1 MLTSSSAVGASSSFF
16 KRQHRRPLPQQSEP
30 LLPFSTATCRRSLP
44 QQTIEKQ
51 QRLDALPPPPLRTLC
66 CGTPAASE
74 NTASSHARIVAVRS
88 RVPRLLLPVKRRSLC
103 RIAPAE
109 ERFPS
114 HRRPSSLGSGDP
126 SSLCS
131 DHSLSSQIARPSKLL
146 CCCSPFCHCFP
157 LHQPSMVDE
166 PNPKK
171 IAVCFSRTPEPSSRS
186 GSPSGTLPASANRRV
201 VDPCE
206 VDEPVKVVDSL
217 QQGLLLPRCRRA
229 AFSAAALPPSS
240 TSQIGSE
247 FQDLVA
253 DPSPS
258 PPTVYSFRS
267 RNSAEHCDRCR
278 SQMSYAAIHLLLSM
292 SSCSKRA
299 VRFCLWV
306 MEESLADAGGEG
318 IGVNYGLK
326 GDNLPTPEQVVGLY
340 KSRNIGKLR
349 LFEPDLNVLNA
360 LHGSG
365 IQVIVGTV
373 DGDVQKLA
381 TDASFAESWVQT
393 NIVPHAGSVTF
404 RCVSIGNEIIPSDIA
419 QYIDAERRPRS
430 QGRPGDGARVH
441 GRGDERDRAVSPSF
455 RGRLLRRGQLHHV
468 RRHLVPGG
476 Q

>member
-1 MLTSSSAVGASSSFF
+1 MNSHKIAMLTSSSAVGASSSFF
-16 KRQHRRPLPQQSEP
+16 KRQHRHPLPQQSEP

-44 QQTIEKQ
+44 QQTIEKVSALE
-51 QRLDALPPPPLRTLC
+51 QRLCTQNSPTMKRDLLSKSLLAVF
-66 CGTPAASE
+66 E

-278 SQMSYAAIHLLLSM
+278 SQMSYP
-292 SSCSKRA
+292 
-299 VRFCLWV
+299 
-306 MEESLADAGGEG
+306 
-318 IGVNYGLK
+318 Y
-326 GDNLPTPEQVVGLY
+326 
-340 KSRNIGKLR
+340 
-349 LFEPDLNVLNA
+349 
-360 LHGSG
+360 LH
-365 IQVIVGTV
+365 
-373 DGDVQKLA
+373 
-381 TDASFAESWVQT
+381 
-393 NIVPHAGSVTF
+393 
-404 RCVSIGNEIIPSDIA
+404 
-419 QYIDAERRPRS
+419 
-430 QGRPGDGARVH
+430 
-441 GRGDERDRAVSPSF
+441 
-455 RGRLLRRGQLHHV
+455 
-468 RRHLVPGG
+468 
-476 Q
+476 